1 MSEQTRSHEACEGDA
16 SRLTQ
21 PYLPRGRDDVIL
33 PPQEPDV
40 ALFIHSCSISRV
52 VKVPTLHFRCFYW
65 VVLQRQQHPFGEG
78 NEFRDDE
85 PQPGAQ
91 IWVSILLLALTGTWV
106 SFVISLSLFS
116 LYPRTQRTLLVN

>member
-1 MSEQTRSHEACEGDA
+1 MPPGSG
-16 SRLTQ
+16 Q
-21 PYLPRGRDDVIL
+21 PYLPRGIDDVIV

-52 VKVPTLHFRCFYW
+52 VKVPTLHFGCLYW
-65 VVLQRQQHPFGEG
+65 VVLQRQQYPFVEG

-91 IWVSILLLALTGTWV
+91 IWVWIPLLALLGTWA

-116 LYPRTQRTLLVN
+116 LYPSTQ